1 VIGNKREF
9 ASVPSTELSREDPM
23 KERFE
28 RAATWLPLIVGALL
42 VAIVAVFIFAAPD
55 QITTPNDTGYF
66 MGTPASAAPI
76 QTAMR

>member
-1 VIGNKREF
+1 
-9 ASVPSTELSREDPM
+9 M
-23 KERFE
+23 KERYE

-55 QITTPNDTGYF
+55 QITTPSDTGYF
-66 MGTPASAAPI
+66 LSTPASAAPI